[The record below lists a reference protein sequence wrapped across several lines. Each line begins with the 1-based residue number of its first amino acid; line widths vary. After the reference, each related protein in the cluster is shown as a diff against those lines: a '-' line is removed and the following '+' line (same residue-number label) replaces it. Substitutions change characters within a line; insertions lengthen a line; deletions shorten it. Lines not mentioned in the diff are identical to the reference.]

1 MAWGTAAS
9 FVALYMHR
17 ARPRRSSKVSRASSR
32 AELLRPREML
42 IPTQSASTESSTALR
57 SPESRTQPMVPL
69 ASTTVSKQRSERRI
83 AVRLPLK
90 VRGRD
95 SHGFAFEEDTSS
107 ENLCRNGAAF
117 VTRFDVAIGSDLE
130 IRIAFSQYG
139 SRRAQPE
146 RLGGGPANGNRMPGA
161 NESNF
166 ATHRRVVPVADSP
179 SGGEKTLGGQF
190 NRPPL

>member
-1 MAWGTAAS
+1 
-9 FVALYMHR
+9 
-17 ARPRRSSKVSRASSR
+17 
-32 AELLRPREML
+32 
-42 IPTQSASTESSTALR
+42 
-57 SPESRTQPMVPL
+57 MVPL

-95 SHGFAFEEDTSS
+95 AHGFAFEEETSS

-130 IRIAFSQYG
+130 IRIPLTQYG

-146 RLGGGPANGNRMPGA
+146 RHAGPANGNRFSAARNVDRFAGA
-161 NESNF
+161 RNNESDF
-166 ATHRRVVPVADSP
+166 ATHGRVVHV
-179 SGGEKTLGGQF
+179 
-190 NRPPL
+190 

>member
-1 MAWGTAAS
+1 
-9 FVALYMHR
+9 
-17 ARPRRSSKVSRASSR
+17 
-32 AELLRPREML
+32 
-42 IPTQSASTESSTALR
+42 
-57 SPESRTQPMVPL
+57 MVPL

-95 SHGFAFEEDTSS
+95 AHGFAFEEETSS

-130 IRIAFSQYG
+130 IRIPLTQYG

-146 RLGGGPANGNRMPGA
+146 RHAGSANGNRPSAARNVDHFAGA
-161 NESNF
+161 RNNESDF
-166 ATHRRVVPVADSP
+166 STHGRVVHVCESQ
-179 SGGEKTLGGQF
+179 SQGEKLVGVQF
-190 NRPPL
+190 TGPRFQRVFRSESAA